1 MIASRSPF
9 WANVYGMNHS
19 AVRTLDSDPKNI
31 IGTGPSHTTTMGKS
45 LAVFH
50 HGCVVVIL
58 VLVLLLDHHGSFVI
72 SSSSTSTA
80 DEVVP
85 AGGIAV
91 LGLGRMGTAVAR
103 CLAGGEKQEEEDD
116 QAVLRPAAKG
126 RSVRAVVHAW
136 NRSPPRHLTDNDPS
150 KTILLH
156 STLEYAV
163 GNATTGMVLVVIDDW
178 TGARQVTSHV
188 ARYIAE
194 REELE
199 REGARPTTTT
209 TTTTTVVVFSTY
221 TPDEMQDLFDA
232 LSSSSLSSSQSS
244 PSHTMNLVGGA
255 IVGIPETIC
264 STATLVLLSASSSST
279 GQAVKTLLDPLGTVV
294 SIDADD
300 VEEED
305 PSPSSSSSPLSNHNN
320 NNVGSASL
328 LNIALILT
336 ITFGLAGSELAL
348 LMIQSAAST
357 NNSNNRNDRP
367 TSSFS
372 SLLDVYDQLARDVAV
387 SYIRLL
393 LPLVSTAFRD
403 GSFRA
408 TYVPAPTLHGLLY
421 KVCRYLHA
429 SLGVSSNDTFLD
441 AYVASLGAV
450 RDPDQ
455 GPVAWIKPLLPS
467 SSSSLSTTTTIS
479 TTTEMSPPSSSEKE
493 EL

>member
-1 MIASRSPF
+1 M
-9 WANVYGMNHS
+9 GMC
-19 AVRTLDSDPKNI
+19 
-31 IGTGPSHTTTMGKS
+31 

-80 DEVVP
+80 DEAAP

-91 LGLGRMGTAVAR
+91 LGLGRMGSAVAR

-116 QAVLRPAAKG
+116 QAQAVLPPAAG
-126 RSVRAVVHAW
+126 RSARAVVHAW
-136 NRSPPRHLTDNDPS
+136 NRSPPRHLTHDS
-150 KTILLH
+150 SSTIRLH
-156 STLEYAV
+156 STLESAV
-163 GNATTGMVLVVIDDW
+163 GNATTTTGMVLVVIDDW
-178 TGARQVTSHV
+178 TGARQVTSNV
-188 ARYIAE
+188 ARYIAAREQRE
-194 REELE
+194 RA
-199 REGARPTTTT
+199 GARLT

-305 PSPSSSSSPLSNHNN
+305 PSPSSSSLSLNHTN

-348 LMIQSAAST
+348 LMIQSAASI
-357 NNSNNRNDRP
+357 NNNDNSNNRP
-367 TSSFS
+367 TSSPFTTDWHETWPS
-372 SLLDVYDQLARDVAV
+372 RTFGCCCPWCRPSFATDRSGPRTYRPPLYTVCCTRCADIYTRRWVYHQTIPFL
-387 SYIRLL
+387 
-393 LPLVSTAFRD
+393 T
-403 GSFRA
+403 
-408 TYVPAPTLHGLLY
+408 PT
-421 KVCRYLHA
+421 
-429 SLGVSSNDTFLD
+429 
-441 AYVASLGAV
+441 
-450 RDPDQ
+450 
-455 GPVAWIKPLLPS
+455 
-467 SSSSLSTTTTIS
+467 
-479 TTTEMSPPSSSEKE
+479 
-493 EL
+493 

>member
-1 MIASRSPF
+1 
-9 WANVYGMNHS
+9 
-19 AVRTLDSDPKNI
+19 
-31 IGTGPSHTTTMGKS
+31 MGKS

-50 HGCVVVIL
+50 HGCCVVVIL
-58 VLVLLLDHHGSFVI
+58 VLLLLLDHHGSFVT
-72 SSSSTSTA
+72 SSSSTSTE
-80 DEVVP
+80 DEAVP

-103 CLAGGEKQEEEDD
+103 CLAGGEEQEQDDD
-116 QAVLRPAAKG
+116 QAVLRPTAG

-136 NRSPPRHLTDNDPS
+136 NRSPPRHLPDDPS
-150 KTILLH
+150 STILLH

-163 GNATTGMVLVVIDDW
+163 GNATTGILLVVIDDW
-178 TGARQVTSHV
+178 TGAQQVTRNV

-194 REELE
+194 RE
-199 REGARPTTTT
+199 RKGARPTTTT
-209 TTTTTVVVFSTY
+209 TTTTTTVIVFSTY
-221 TPDEMQDLFDA
+221 TPDEMQHLFEA
-232 LSSSSLSSSQSS
+232 SSQSQS
-244 PSHTMNLVGGA
+244 QSQLQLHTMDLVGGA

-264 STATLVLLSASSSST
+264 STASLVLLSASSSST
-279 GQAVKTLLDPLGTVV
+279 GQAVKALLDPLGTVV
-294 SIDADD
+294 SIDANADD
-300 VEEED
+300 EEEEED
-305 PSPSSSSSPLSNHNN
+305 PSSSSSSSSLSNHNN